1 MDHQDLIPQL
11 FKTEY
16 RKIISVLCKLLGIA
30 HIEIAEDIATDT
42 FLLAAETWGLKG
54 IPENPTAWLYIVAKN
69 KTKDYVKRH
78 RLFSQK
84 IAPDIL
90 HTQNTFEEI
99 DLDLSY
105 QNMLDSQLQMIFA
118 ICHPSISTEAQV
130 GLALRIL
137 CGFGIDE
144 IALAFLTNKETI
156 NKRLFRAKEKLR
168 SEQIKI
174 ELPNADEIDKR
185 LASVLTTIYLLFNEG
200 YHSSVQ
206 ETSIRKDLCLE
217 AMRLC
222 YFLLENKFTNTP
234 SVNALMALMC
244 FHASRFEARTNE
256 AGEPILYD
264 EQNNDLWDQALIEK
278 GNIFLIESAKG
289 QLITKYH
296 LEASIAYWHTTKIE
310 NPSKWEN
317 ILQLYNQL
325 LQIEYSPIA
334 ALNRTYALS
343 KTLGNEKAIEEAL
356 KLNLIENH
364 FYHALLGNLFSTLDK
379 EKAIGY
385 YKKAHNLA
393 KSNHDKLTIENYI
406 AKIQQSNVDEN
417 SIKITSV
424 T

>member
-1 MDHQDLIPQL
+1 MDHQELIPQL

-30 HIEIAEDIATDT
+30 HLEIAEDIATDT

-54 IPENPTAWLYIVAKN
+54 IPENPTAWLYTVAKN

-78 RLFSQK
+78 RLFSHK
-84 IAPDIL
+84 IAPDLL
-90 HTQNTFEEI
+90 HSQNTFEEI
-99 DLDLSY
+99 DLDLSD

-118 ICHPSISTEAQV
+118 ICHPAISTEAQV

-144 IALAFLTNKETI
+144 IAVAFLTNKETI

-174 ELPNADEIDKR
+174 ELPTTDEIDKR

-206 ETSIRKDLCLE
+206 ETSIRKELCLE

-222 YFLLENKFTNTP
+222 YFLLENTITNTP

-244 FHASRFEARTNE
+244 FHASRFDARTNE
-256 AGEPILYD
+256 AGEPILY
-264 EQNNDLWDQALIEK
+264 EQQNNDLWDQALIEK
-278 GNIFLIESAKG
+278 GNFFLIESAKG
-289 QLITKYH
+289 QEITKYH

-325 LQIEYSPIA
+325 LQIEYSPMA

-356 KLNLIENH
+356 KLNLTENH
-364 FYHALLGNLFSTLDK
+364 FYHALLGTLFKDIHNG
-379 EKAIGY
+379 KAILHF
-385 YKKAHNLA
+385 KKAIELA
-393 KSNHDKLTIENYI
+393 KSDHEKISIE
-406 AKIQQSNVDEN
+406 KHLKEM
-417 SIKITSV
+417 T
-424 T
+424 